1 MNFLADESC
10 AGPVVR
16 TLREAGHDVAVIAE
30 VARGATDEQVL
41 ERALNE
47 KRVLITED
55 RDFGELVY
63 ARGRSSAG
71 VILVRFDRGAL
82 RSLFASDA
90 SNAIIAGM
98 AALTIRKLDQKT
110 KTRLRVRA
118 AHHGRSMEE
127 EAREIL
133 RSALTTSSRTKGNLA
148 EAIRRRFASFGGI
161 EISLPQRDAVRKAPG
176 FEE

>member
-1 MNFLADESC
+1 VPHLRCSASYIPRTQRSRAGLKYAAPPALAYIS
-10 AGPVVR
+10 VV
-16 TLREAGHDVAVIAE
+16 
-30 VARGATDEQVL
+30 
-41 ERALNE
+41 ALS
-47 KRVLITED
+47 R
-55 RDFGELVY
+55 
-63 ARGRSSAG
+63 
-71 VILVRFDRGAL
+71 
-82 RSLFASDA
+82 LFASDA
-90 SNAIIAGM
+90 SNAIIDDM

-133 RSALTTSSRTKGNLA
+133 RSALTTSPRTNGNLA